1 MPRARCSLGTSLWL
15 KCCSVVFTCVYRVY
29 LCIVSWIVEN
39 TLSRIH
45 HNTCIIILVLCSL
58 VYTVFIGIHIV
69 LLVGRVLYQSTCENS
84 WLRACE
90 CMINVIFI
98 VVKGGEKAV
107 IMHLLVQ

>member
-58 VYTVFIGIHIV
+58 VYTVFTGIHIV
-69 LLVGRVLYQSTCENS
+69 LLVGRVLYQSTCVT
-84 WLRACE
+84 E
-90 CMINVIFI
+90 CSSRHQ
-98 VVKGGEKAV
+98 GESEEVRTKYCY
-107 IMHLLVQ
+107 L